1 MNLSNDNLKQNE
13 KIDDKEEMLNT
24 GEDSENIKNENKE
37 IKKNEKF
44 EEYEKMIYA
53 DENKRELVSE
63 EISSIKEDENINEI
77 KNT

>member
-1 MNLSNDNLKQNE
+1 
-13 KIDDKEEMLNT
+13 MLNT

-63 EISSIKEDENINEI
+63 EISSIKEDENINEKKI
-77 KNT
+77 IMNTKTPKNMNI